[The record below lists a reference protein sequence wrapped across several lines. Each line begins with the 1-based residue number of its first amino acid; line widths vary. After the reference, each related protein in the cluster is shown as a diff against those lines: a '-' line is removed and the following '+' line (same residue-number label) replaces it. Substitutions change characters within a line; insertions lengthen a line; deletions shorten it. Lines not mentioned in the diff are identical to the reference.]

1 MRTDRKEIRKR
12 LLEVARE
19 SFFLNGYRKTS
30 MRNIAKEADVTLS
43 NIYNYFKNKDEIL
56 EVILQPLLRAIDYSF
71 ERHKDVNYAFSEWFE
86 ANDITQIDDFK
97 EHIKFLVDYRQ
108 EVHLLFN
115 KCSGS
120 KYENIKEEWIDR
132 YTESS
137 KEYLEN
143 VKSKYPQVN
152 SNLSDFFIHTLAAWW
167 IQVLSE
173 IVSHNL
179 SEEEILQF
187 GKEFMTFGTGGWK
200 MLLNI

>member
-1 MRTDRKEIRKR
+1 MQTKKEDIRKII
-12 LLEVARE
+12 LKVAKKSFLEK
-19 SFFLNGYRKTS
+19 GYRKTS
-30 MRNIAKEADVTLS
+30 MRDIAQLADVTLS

-56 EVILQPLLRAIDYSF
+56 EVILQPVFKMIDESM
-71 ERHKDVNYAFSEWFE
+71 ERHKDVNYAFNEWFE
-86 ANDITQIDDFK
+86 ASDITQIDDFK
-97 EHIKFLVDYRQ
+97 EHIRFLVDYRE
-108 EVHLLFN
+108 EVDLLLN

-137 KEYLEN
+137 QDYLDII
-143 VKSKYPQVN
+143 KRKYPQVN
-152 SNLSDFFIHTLAAWW
+152 SNISKFFIHTLAAWW

-173 IVSHNL
+173 IASHNL

-200 MLLNI
+200 MLLNM